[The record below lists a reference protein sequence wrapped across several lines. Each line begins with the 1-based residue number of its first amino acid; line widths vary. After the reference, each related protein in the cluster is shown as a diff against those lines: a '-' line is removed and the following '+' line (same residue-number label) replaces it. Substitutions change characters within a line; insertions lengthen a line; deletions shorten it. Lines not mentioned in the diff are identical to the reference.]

1 MVSATFDRKVDGVR
15 PDAAS
20 YLQMIRAH
28 GHAEDAEGG
37 GHKLNEA
44 PGSVRC
50 CIWGAFE
57 EFYGLCIL

>member
-37 GHKLNEA
+37 GLNEA
-44 PGSVRC
+44 PVVRC
-50 CIWGAFE
+50 CNRMPKE
-57 EFYGLCIL
+57 LYGLSIS